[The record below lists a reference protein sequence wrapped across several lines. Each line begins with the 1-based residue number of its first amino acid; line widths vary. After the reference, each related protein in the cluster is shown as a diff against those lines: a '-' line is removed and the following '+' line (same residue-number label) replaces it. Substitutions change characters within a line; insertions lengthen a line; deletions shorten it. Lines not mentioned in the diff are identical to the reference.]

1 MCVLPFVSHAKCQA
15 TEHTEVGLCWM
26 KMVASRARCPCLAFL
41 LSLTTIG
48 LTIAAFVTSNWTE
61 GTEKVRG
68 SVEDYTRKINGSK
81 IQISHWKLY
90 ITFHCGYWTLCRES
104 RIRGQAERCD
114 SFIQRLPRA
123 EVPKFIGAIAAEC
136 GSICLLLIGLFCQMG
151 SCCSSQPSMHRI
163 AALMSVTSGLVSFLG
178 RIFFIIVLNRNVE
191 SDGDIWRPVD
201 WWYGWSFK
209 IGWLAFL
216 CDMMSSIASL
226 QAFNMTTAEI
236 REAKRR
242 AQVKKME
249 IIDLQLIASRPTVET
264 RC

>member
-1 MCVLPFVSHAKCQA
+1 MCGVR
-15 TEHTEVGLCWM
+15 
-26 KMVASRARCPCLAFL
+26 MVTSRACCPCLAFL

-48 LTIAAFVTSNWTE
+48 LTITAFVTSNWTE

-104 RIRGQAERCD
+104 RIRGQEERCD

-151 SCCSSQPSMHRI
+151 SCCSSQPSMHRV

-226 QAFNMTTAEI
+226 QAFNTTTAEI
-236 REAKRR
+236 NQAKRR
-242 AQVKKME
+242 AQVKKMEE